1 MQLKEKG
8 EYYGHVPIALFLG
21 MVGSHNGQNAVS
33 YFTVI
38 EEL

>member
-1 MQLKEKG
+1 MQPKEK
-8 EYYGHVPIALFLG
+8 EESYGLALIALFLG
-21 MVGSHNGQNAVS
+21 MVESHNGQNAVS